1 MTRRRGS
8 EYPCSAWLDPANAVA
23 AAAVARRLA
32 EYEAYKSRSK
42 EHDTDLAFPDE
53 VDTPRNVAA
62 RERFA
67 RYRGLQSFRTSP
79 WDPYENLPVEYGRIF
94 RFDDYERSRRV
105 AVGNAKIDGVPEGVR
120 VLLSIRNVEKA
131 VADERVGLPLVVH
144 GLMQHEHKQTVL
156 HFVVQRNTEYEE
168 PVRAKDPLV
177 LCVGPRR
184 YTVRPV
190 YSQHTRGGG
199 KGVNNVHKSE
209 KFLRHG
215 EAVVATTYGPAILG
229 KQSCLL
235 LRESENPTGRSPLP
249 LAKSPADASSVPHLV
264 AMGSFLNPDHE
275 RIVAKR
281 IVLTG
286 HPFKVHVKTATVRY
300 MFFNRGESFC
310 PSIPRSC

>member
-1 MTRRRGS
+1 MLNL
-8 EYPCSAWLDPANAVA
+8 C
-23 AAAVARRLA
+23 RLA
-32 EYEAYKSRSK
+32 EYQAYKSRAK

-53 VDTPRNVAA
+53 VDTPLNISA

-105 AVGNAKIDGVPEGVR
+105 AIGNAKIDGVPEGVR
-120 VLLSIRNVEKA
+120 VLLSIQGVEKA
-131 VADERVGLPLVVH
+131 LVEERSGLPIVVH

-168 PVRAKDPLV
+168 PVRAKEPLV

-184 YTVRPV
+184 YTIRPIF
-190 YSQHTRGGG
+190 SQHTRGGG

-235 LRESENPTGRSPLP
+235 LRESENPEGVCGWNSYFSRLTS
-249 LAKSPADASSVPHLV
+249 LAVPNLV
-264 AMGSFLNPDHE
+264 AMGSFMNPDHE

-281 IVLTG
+281 IILTG

-300 MFFNRGESFC
+300 MFFNRGESLECVPKRCANF
-310 PSIPRSC
+310 SLRRYRVLRAY